1 MVLKRARAFTL
12 VELVIVVV
20 ILGIIAAIAIPRMS
34 RGARGAVDSKLKA
47 DLAVLRAAIN
57 MFAAEHNGNY
67 PSATDFVDQMTLYS
81 DLGGDTNATRTAPFI
96 YGPYL
101 EAIPVLQIGE
111 EAGSNGVGTA
121 AGAGIA
127 WIYNATSGRISANTG
142 TLTDDAGVLY
152 SDY

>member
-34 RGARGAVDSKLKA
+34 RGARGAVDSKLKS

-67 PSATDFVDQMTLYS
+67 PSAVNFVEQMTLYS
-81 DLGGDTNATRTAPFI
+81 DLAGNTNASRTPPYI

-101 EAIPVLQIGE
+101 EAIPFLQIGT
-111 EAGSNGVGTA
+111 EAGTNGVATA
-121 AGAGIA
+121 AAAGVA
-127 WIYNATSGRISANTG
+127 WIYDSTSGRIRANTG
-142 TLTDDAGVLY
+142 ALADDAGVLY
-152 SDY
+152 TDY